1 MVLVTHNFDDAVLA
15 AVLHHMND
23 DHQADN
29 LLITRAFAGEG
40 AGTADIT
47 AAVMTGFDGDGGV
60 WVVTAADGATSEVR
74 VPWPGGAIT
83 ERSEVRREVVR
94 LYDDAC
100 VALGVEPRPHE

>member
-1 MVLVTHNFDDAVLA
+1 MA

-29 LLITRAFAGEG
+29 LLITRAFAGDG
-40 AGTADIT
+40 AGTADIVT
-47 AAVMTGFDGDGGV
+47 AVMTGFDGDGGD
-60 WVVTAADGATSEVR
+60 WTITLADGTSTEARIAWPIGSISERIEVR
-74 VPWPGGAIT
+74 QQIVQ
-83 ERSEVRREVVR
+83 